1 MKHILVHGLGQTPA
15 GWERTVA
22 QLEDKENIICLDL
35 AELVRGQEVTY
46 GNLYK
51 AFVGICNELDGQMQL
66 CGLSLGGVLALNY
79 AIDYPEKVRSLVL
92 IGSQYKMPK
101 NLLRFQ
107 NLLFK
112 FMPKSAFTQMGFG
125 KADFIGLCRT
135 MMDLDFSDSLQK
147 VTCPVLVVC
156 GEKDSANKK
165 ASMELADKLENAR
178 LQIIPGAGHEVNVE
192 APEALAEVL
201 NNNLFRDCVAE

>member
-1 MKHILVHGLGQTPA
+1 MNRILVHGLGQTPT
-15 GWERTVA
+15 GWGRTVA
-22 QLEDKENIICLDL
+22 QLEDKENTICPDL
-35 AELVRGQEVTY
+35 AKLVSGQEVTY

-51 AFVGICNELDGQMQL
+51 EFAGICNELDRQVQL

-79 AIDYPEKVRSLVL
+79 AIDYPEKVHSLVL
-92 IGSQYKMPK
+92 IGAQYKMPK
-101 NLLRFQ
+101 NMLRFQ
-107 NLLFK
+107 NMLFK

-125 KADFIGLCRT
+125 KADFIGLCRS

-156 GEKDSANKK
+156 GEKDSANKR

-192 APEALAEVL
+192 VPEVLAESI
-201 NNNLFRDCVAE
+201 NNLTDTRDTQ